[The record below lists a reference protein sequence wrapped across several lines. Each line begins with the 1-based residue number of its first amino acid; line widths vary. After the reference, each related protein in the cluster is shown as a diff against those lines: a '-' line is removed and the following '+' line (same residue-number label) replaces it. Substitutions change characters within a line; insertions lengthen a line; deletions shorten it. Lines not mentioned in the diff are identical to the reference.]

1 MKGDDVV
8 DKTQE
13 VEKEIKLFH
22 KYWLAVYISRV
33 IETEHRIYGNE
44 KASSYNAVYNS
55 CLDVINYNY
64 EEKKEIYDLVDDIL
78 EEKYRLL
85 FAHNN
90 LDKPVYLVDLNEE
103 VM

>member
-44 KASSYNAVYNS
+44 KANSYNAVYNS
-55 CLDVINYNY
+55 CLDVINYND

-78 EEKYRLL
+78 EEKYSLL
-85 FAHNN
+85 FAHNK
-90 LDKPVYLVDLNEE
+90 LDTPIYLVDLNEE